1 MAVRVKWRVR
11 WRTKVKWRTLPGRGP
26 VPITP
31 KKPKNSGVVV
41 TVAMVFTASAIV
53 GVGGAGAAG
62 TVTADAA
69 VSQSLS
75 VRITNSR
82 SAARRGQYSNA
93 WLHMG
98 LRSVSRQVRTD
109 PGCTAHSFGQVR
121 KCFLTDPCLGLQ
133 RSLIKLT
140 DTNGR
145 AIVVSVAWV
154 QMPNSVSAR
163 HLTRLVDKPGTGNIS
178 PIAGDATVGVRF
190 TGKHYASRRIGSK
203 VVIAEAASGSGL
215 PDAAVLSGVAEVA
228 AEFPS
233 P

>member
-1 MAVRVKWRVR
+1 MAVWFKWRVR
-11 WRTKVKWRTLPGRGP
+11 VKWRTLPGRGP

-31 KKPKNSGVVV
+31 PKKPKDSGVVV
-41 TVAMVFTASAIV
+41 AVAMVFTAAAIV
-53 GVGGAGAAG
+53 GGGGAAASAARTG
-62 TVTADAA
+62 TAEAA

-82 SAARRGQYSNA
+82 SAARRGHYSDA
-93 WLHMG
+93 WLRMG
-98 LRSVSRQVRTD
+98 LRSISRQVRTD

-133 RSLIKLT
+133 RSLIKLA
-140 DTNGR
+140 DTRGR

-163 HLTRLVDKPGTGNIS
+163 HLKRLVDRPGTGNLS
-178 PIAGDATVGVRF
+178 PIADAAMVGVRF
-190 TGKHYASRRIGSK
+190 TGKHYASRRTGS
-203 VVIAEAASGSGL
+203 VVVVAEAASGSGL
-215 PDAAVLSGVAEVA
+215 LDAAVLNGVAEVA

>member
-1 MAVRVKWRVR
+1 MVVRLKWRWRVR
-11 WRTKVKWRTLPGRGP
+11 LKWRTLPGRGP
-26 VPITP
+26 VPIRP
-31 KKPKNSGVVV
+31 KKNSGVVV
-41 TVAMVFTASAIV
+41 TVAMVFTATAIV
-53 GVGGAGAAG
+53 GVGGATAAG

-93 WLHMG
+93 WLRMG
-98 LRSVSRQVRTD
+98 LRSISRQVRTD

-121 KCFLTDPCLGLQ
+121 KCFLTDPCLRLQ
-133 RSLIKLT
+133 RSLIELT

-163 HLTRLVDKPGTGNIS
+163 HLKRLVDRPGTGNLS
-178 PIAGDATVGVRF
+178 PIADAAMVGVRF
-190 TGKHYASRRIGSK
+190 TGRHYASRRTGSV
-203 VVIAEAASGSGL
+203 VVIAEAASRSGL
-215 PDAAVLSGVAEVA
+215 PDAAVLNGVAEVA

>member
-1 MAVRVKWRVR
+1 VAGEGEVADVAWP
-11 WRTKVKWRTLPGRGP
+11 WP

-31 KKPKNSGVVV
+31 PKKPKDSGVVV
-41 TVAMVFTASAIV
+41 AVAMVFTAAAIV
-53 GVGGAGAAG
+53 GVAGGGGAAASAARTG
-62 TVTADAA
+62 TAEAA

-82 SAARRGQYSNA
+82 SAARRGQYSDA
-93 WLHMG
+93 WLRMG
-98 LRSVSRQVRTD
+98 LRSISRQVRTD

-140 DTNGR
+140 DTSGR

-154 QMPNSVSAR
+154 RMPNSVSAR
-163 HLTRLVDKPGTGNIS
+163 HLKRLVDRPGTGNLS
-178 PIAGDATVGVRF
+178 PIADAAMVGVRF
-190 TGKHYASRRIGSK
+190 TGKHYASRRTGSV
-203 VVIAEAASGSGL
+203 VVIAEAAAGSGQ
-215 PDAAVLSGVAEVA
+215 PGAAVLNGVAEVA